1 VLAAAIERRFE
12 GARCVPEGPL
22 VRAEVPIDGVLYL
35 ARVAI
40 SPATTV
46 AVQVPHTD
54 GFELALAW
62 TDRVSSAPRPP
73 VFDDSYLVETN
84 DVPLASA
91 WLDHHA
97 RNALLGSRYVC
108 APNARNTAVLLRDG
122 RWRHELRDGELTA
135 RCAGSERSVDRIADM
150 LAASLALASRPVR
163 WARWFAKL
171 ARELGGDASARVEL
185 SGRPALRVR
194 RGSVDVTVRL
204 LRRLDS
210 WREGPDEGARF
221 RTVIGARRHGSGGET
236 LTLIADDLPR
246 AAWPPPVP
254 EPADAPRMKIDAGH
268 SNLLDRAR
276 PSASIV
282 RPHDVEI
289 TFDGA
294 VHDAHRLGAAI
305 ELAAQW
311 AASAATGGP
320 YR

>member
-1 VLAAAIERRFE
+1 MLAAAIERRFE

-54 GFELALAW
+54 GFELSLAW
-62 TDRVSSAPRPP
+62 TDRVSSAPRPL

-91 WLDHHA
+91 WLDGHA
-97 RNALLGSRYVC
+97 RNALLGSRYVS

-122 RWRHELRDGELTA
+122 RWSHELRDGELTA

-150 LAASLALASRPVR
+150 LDASLALASRPAR

-185 SGRPALRVR
+185 AGKPVLRLR

-204 LRRLDS
+204 LRRLEPG
-210 WREGPDEGARF
+210 EGGRF

-246 AAWPPPVP
+246 AAWPPPAP
-254 EPADAPRMKIDAGH
+254 EPPDAPRMKIDAGH

-282 RPHDVEI
+282 RPPDVEI

-311 AASAATGGP
+311 AASAAPGGP

>member
-1 VLAAAIERRFE
+1 MLAAAVERRFE

-40 SPATTV
+40 TPTTTV

-54 GFELALAW
+54 GFELALKW
-62 TDRVSSAPRPP
+62 TDRQSSAPRPAE
-73 VFDDSYLVETN
+73 FDDSYLVETN
-84 DVPLASA
+84 DVPLAST
-91 WLDHHA
+91 WLDLHA
-97 RNALLGSRYVC
+97 RTALLDSRYVS
-108 APNARNTAVLLRDG
+108 APNPRNTAVLLRDG
-122 RWRHELRDGELTA
+122 RWSHELRDGELIA
-135 RCAGSERSVDRIADM
+135 RCAGSERSAERIADM
-150 LAASLALASRPVR
+150 LDASLALASRPVR

-171 ARELGGDASARVEL
+171 ARQVGGEASARVEL
-185 SGRPALRVR
+185 AGKPVLRVR
-194 RGSVDVTVRL
+194 RGQVDVTVRL
-204 LRRLDS
+204 LRRLD
-210 WREGPDEGARF
+210 PDEGGRF

-246 AAWPPPVP
+246 NAWPPPT
-254 EPADAPRMKIDAGH
+254 PAPPDAPRMKIDAHH
-268 SNLLDRAR
+268 SNLLDAAR

-294 VHDAHRLGAAI
+294 VHDPDRLGAAI
-305 ELAAQW
+305 ELAAKW
-311 AASAATGGP
+311 AAAAETSQGP

>member
-1 VLAAAIERRFE
+1 MLAATIERRFD

-22 VRAEVPIDGVLYL
+22 VRAEVPIDGMLYL

-40 SPATTV
+40 SPTTTV

-54 GFELALAW
+54 GFELSLAW
-62 TDRVSSAPRPP
+62 TDRRSSAPRPL

-84 DVPLASA
+84 DVPLAST
-91 WLDHHA
+91 WLDLHA
-97 RNALLGSRYVC
+97 RTALLGSRYVS
-108 APNARNTAVLLRDG
+108 APNSRNTAVLLRDG
-122 RWRHELRDGELTA
+122 RWSHELRDGELVA

-150 LAASLALASRPVR
+150 LDASLALASRPAR

-171 ARELGGDASARVEL
+171 ARELGGESCARVEL
-185 SGRPALRVR
+185 AGKPVLRVR
-194 RGSVDVTVRL
+194 RGAVDVTVRL
-204 LRRLDS
+204 LRRLD
-210 WREGPDEGARF
+210 PDEGGRF

-246 AAWPPPVP
+246 AAWPPPADASP
-254 EPADAPRMKIDAGH
+254 DAPRLKIDAQH
-268 SNLLDRAR
+268 SNLLDHAR
-276 PSASIV
+276 PSTSIV

-311 AASAATGGP
+311 AASAAASGGP

>member
-54 GFELALAW
+54 GFELSLAW
-62 TDRVSSAPRPP
+62 TDRQSSAPRPP
-73 VFDDSYLVETN
+73 EFDDSYLVETN

-91 WLDHHA
+91 WLDLHA
-97 RNALLGSRYVC
+97 RSALLGSRYVS
-108 APNARNTAVLLRDG
+108 APNLRNTAVLLRDG
-122 RWRHELRDGELTA
+122 RWSHELRDGELTA
-135 RCAGSERSVDRIADM
+135 HCAGTERSVDRIADM
-150 LAASLALASRPVR
+150 LDASLALASRPVR

-171 ARELGGDASARVEL
+171 ARELGGQASARVEL
-185 SGRPALRVR
+185 AGKPVLRVR

-204 LRRLDS
+204 LRRLD
-210 WREGPDEGARF
+210 PDEGGRF

-246 AAWPPPVP
+246 VAWPPPAPASP
-254 EPADAPRMKIDAGH
+254 EAPRLKIDAAH

-311 AASAATGGP
+311 AASAASEGP

>member
-1 VLAAAIERRFE
+1 
-12 GARCVPEGPL
+12 
-22 VRAEVPIDGVLYL
+22 
-35 ARVAI
+35 
-40 SPATTV
+40 
-46 AVQVPHTD
+46 
-54 GFELALAW
+54 
-62 TDRVSSAPRPP
+62 
-73 VFDDSYLVETN
+73 
-84 DVPLASA
+84 
-91 WLDHHA
+91 
-97 RNALLGSRYVC
+97 VC

-122 RWRHELRDGELTA
+122 RWSHELRDGELTA

-150 LAASLALASRPVR
+150 LDASLALASRPAR

-185 SGRPALRVR
+185 AGKPVLRVR

-204 LRRLDS
+204 LRRLD
-210 WREGPDEGARF
+210 PDEGGRF

-246 AAWPPPVP
+246 AAWPPPAA
-254 EPADAPRMKIDAGH
+254 EPPDAPRMKIDAGH

>member
-1 VLAAAIERRFE
+1 MLAAAIERRFE

-22 VRAEVPIDGVLYL
+22 VRAEVPIDGMLYL

-54 GFELALAW
+54 GFELSLAW
-62 TDRVSSAPRPP
+62 TDRRSSAPRPP
-73 VFDDSYLVETN
+73 EFDDSYLVETN

-91 WLDHHA
+91 WLDLHA
-97 RNALLGSRYVC
+97 RTALLGSRYVSS
-108 APNARNTAVLLRDG
+108 PNHRNTAVLLRDG
-122 RWRHELRDGELTA
+122 RWSHELRDGELTA
-135 RCAGSERSVDRIADM
+135 HCAGTERSVERIADM
-150 LAASLALASRPVR
+150 LDASLALASRPAR
-163 WARWFAKL
+163 WARWFSKL
-171 ARELGGDASARVEL
+171 ARELGGVAAARVEL
-185 SGRPALRVR
+185 AGKPVLRVR
-194 RGSVDVTVRL
+194 RGNVDVTVRL
-204 LRRLDS
+204 LRRL
-210 WREGPDEGARF
+210 GPDEGGRF
-221 RTVIGARRHGSGGET
+221 RTVIGARRHGSSGET
-236 LTLIADDLPR
+236 LTLISDELPR
-246 AAWPPPVP
+246 AAWPPPNAESP
-254 EPADAPRMKIDAGH
+254 GRLKIDAEH

-311 AASAATGGP
+311 AASAAPGGP